1 MSGRYTFEPSNKFK
15 TMKTSVFFS
24 FFLILISIF
33 SKAQMD
39 DKFYQPKKEMKP
51 LEFKNIENISLPVES
66 DTITAVVLKPESK
79 SIKKTIVFFHGA
91 AGNISTYQYIT
102 KPLVEGGFQV
112 VMVDVRGYGKS
123 TGKPTHL
130 NVAEDGQKMFN
141 YLLTRSDIKNTK
153 IYLYGASLGSQIA
166 THLAKE
172 NPTKIS
178 GLILDGG
185 MSSFTDIAIHFS
197 PQYKEI
203 IEKAL
208 ISPYA
213 AKEDVKA
220 LTNVPKLFIYSKG
233 DSTVPFEQGQ
243 LIYANAPEPKQF
255 IEFSGEHI
263 QAMVVDKNRIVTAI
277 EKL

>member
-1 MSGRYTFEPSNKFK
+1 
-15 TMKTSVFFS
+15 MKTSVFFS
-24 FFLILISIF
+24 FFLILLSIF

-102 KPLVEGGFQV
+102 KPLVEDGFQV

-130 NVAEDGQKMFN
+130 NVVSDGQKMFD
-141 YLLTRSDIKNTK
+141 YLLTRKDIQNTK

-166 THLAKE
+166 THLAKG

-178 GLILDGG
+178 GLIVDGG
-185 MSSFTDIAIHFS
+185 MSSFTDIAVHFS
-197 PQYKEI
+197 PQYKEM

-208 ISPYA
+208 ISPYS

-220 LTNVPKLFIYSKG
+220 LSNVPKLFIYSKG

-255 IEFSGEHI
+255 LEFSGEHI
-263 QAMVVDKNRIVTAI
+263 QAMVVDKSRIVAAI

>member
-1 MSGRYTFEPSNKFK
+1 
-15 TMKTSVFFS
+15 
-24 FFLILISIF
+24 
-33 SKAQMD
+33 MD
-39 DKFYQPKKEMKP
+39 DKFYQPSKEMKP
-51 LEFKNIENISLPVES
+51 LEFKSIENISLPIEN

-79 SIKKTIVFFHGA
+79 SITKTILFFHGA

-102 KPLVEGGFQV
+102 KPLVENGFQV
-112 VMVDVRGYGKS
+112 VMIDLRGYGKS

-130 NVAEDGQKMFN
+130 NVASDAQKMFD
-141 YLLTRSDIKNTK
+141 YLLTRQDIKDTK

-166 THLAKE
+166 THLAKD
-172 NPTKIS
+172 NQAKIS
-178 GLILDGG
+178 GLIVDGG

-197 PQYKEI
+197 PQYKEF
-203 IEKAL
+203 IEKL
-208 ISPYA
+208 LVSPYS